1 MIKERN
7 KEKER
12 RTNDNEQR
20 KKTNTERKRTAID
33 QISELK
39 RYFFS
44 EKRLTIL
51 KQALSQSND
60 RFWL

>member
-1 MIKERN
+1 MIKER
-7 KEKER
+7 KKGER
-12 RTNDNEQR
+12 MTMSRER
-20 KKTNTERKRTAID
+20 KSNTERKRTAID

>member
-39 RYFFS
+39 RYFLV
-44 EKRLTIL
+44 KR
-51 KQALSQSND
+51 D
-60 RFWL
+60 